1 MICVCVF
8 VCVSKVRRR
17 KVRQTPKNEISGN
30 VQRARFK
37 DNQYL
42 FEDNASRDE
51 CANNILS

>member
-1 MICVCVF
+1 MIC

-42 FEDNASRDE
+42 FEDNTSRDE